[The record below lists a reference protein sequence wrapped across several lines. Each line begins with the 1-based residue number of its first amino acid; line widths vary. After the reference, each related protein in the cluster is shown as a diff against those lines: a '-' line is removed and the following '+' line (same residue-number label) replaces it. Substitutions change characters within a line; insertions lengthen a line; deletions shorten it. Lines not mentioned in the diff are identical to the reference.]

1 MLLCAN
7 AEKALEEKDDYVD
20 WIGTVTGKN
29 LRWEMVGQV
38 YGALCGSILS
48 LGEKDPFFGTQ
59 EGERRDRR
67 RFAVEMKECTQACVT
82 LSNFVDLI
90 NLPMVCLLVKNLV
103 LQTVISG
110 DACEY
115 LNSED
120 DMTLLT

>member
-1 MLLCAN
+1 MVLCAN
-7 AEKALEEKDDYVD
+7 AERALEEKEHYRD
-20 WIGTVTGKN
+20 WLGSVIGKN
-29 LRWEMVGQV
+29 LRWEVVGQV
-38 YGALCGSILS
+38 YGALAGAILS
-48 LGEKDPFFGTQ
+48 LGERDPFFGTQ

-90 NLPMVCLLVKNLV
+90 NLPMVALLVKNLV

-115 LNSED
+115 YLVA
-120 DMTLLT
+120 TGLFC